1 MYLIRLIHILSPLL
15 TVLAGIYSYRYFDKK
30 LKLLFYYAIAGFCTE
45 IFIWLLLKAG
55 VKNNTPGLHFY
66 IMFEVVI
73 WAFFY
78 AECLKGF
85 VHRKYIWMAVVLFVS
100 YCIVNFV
107 FIQDLKSYPFT
118 RTVEDLLMIL
128 FAVLLFLK
136 IMVEAKIEKLIQ
148 SPLIWIN
155 TVVLLYFAGNF
166 FYNIVF
172 VHLLVVDRI
181 FLISTAVYVFGFFN
195 FLYYAGIAT
204 GFLLQRSQELRKAA
218 IWKSLKN

>member
-1 MYLIRLIHILSPLL
+1 MSVIRLIYILSPLL
-15 TVLAGIYSYRYFDKK
+15 TVLAGIYSFKYLDKK

-66 IMFEVVI
+66 IMFEVAI

-78 AECLKGF
+78 AKCLKGF
-85 VHRKYIWMAVVLFVS
+85 VHRKYISAVVVLFEL

-107 FIQDLKSYPFT
+107 FIQDLKSYPYT

-128 FAVLLFLK
+128 FAVLLFSK
-136 IMVEAKIEKLIQ
+136 IMVEAKVENLTR

-172 VHLLVVDRI
+172 VHMLVVDRI
-181 FLISTAVYVFGFFN
+181 FLKTTALYIFGLFN
-195 FLYYAGIAT
+195 FLFYSGIAT
-204 GFLLQRSQELRKAA
+204 GFLLQWYNVKRKPEL
-218 IWKSLKN
+218 I

>member
-1 MYLIRLIHILSPLL
+1 MSLFRLIHILSPLL
-15 TVLAGIYSYRYFDKK
+15 TILAGIYAFRYLDKK

-45 IFIWLLLKAG
+45 LLIWLLLKAG

-66 IMFEVVI
+66 IMFEVAI
-73 WAFFY
+73 WALFY
-78 AECLKGF
+78 AEYLKGF
-85 VHRKYIWMAVVLFVS
+85 VHRKYILAVVVLFEF
-100 YCIVNFV
+100 YCIVNFI

-136 IMVEAKIEKLIQ
+136 IMVEAKIEKLTQ

-181 FLISTAVYVFGFFN
+181 FLLSTAVYIFGFFN

-204 GFLLQRSQELRKAA
+204 GFLLQQHNSDRKMKLA
-218 IWKSLKN
+218 